1 MGKLFIGDVE
11 PSSLGAIDKLYV
23 GAELVWPSEPVP
35 GWQNGNTTTNLTF
48 GGTNGAVVNIS
59 PAPNG
64 TLTVQSVAPV
74 TGGDD
79 TLNGFAY
86 FLPVATDVTLG
97 RFFRVVNDAS
107 PGFPSAW
114 QAIASFYF
122 PVPLQMAV
130 DAGTPTAFQSGRFEF
145 SETNGGPIV
154 ATVGYNITLNYAAA
168 TSGYQSMNGARVESR
183 SGSANNLS
191 AQLAFLTSGSVDPS
205 VTGGTMSAFGVRNW
219 WFGTPLPATTWVR
232 FRVASQSGG
241 TLAFTRNNGG
251 NVAANTWFD
260 LNAANGVT
268 AVISSSGSSAYNR
281 FANVEIDFATSNGG
295 PVLSTSTFTLRVVK
309 T

>member
-11 PSSLGAIDKLYV
+11 PASLGAIDRLYV
-23 GAELVWPSEPVP
+23 GDELVWPSVQPP
-35 GWQNGNTTTNLTF
+35 GWQNGNTLTNLVY
-48 GGTNGAVVNIS
+48 GGSNTAVVNIS
-59 PAPNG
+59 PAPDG
-64 TLTVQSVAPV
+64 TLVVQSIAPV

-86 FLPVATDVTLG
+86 FTPVATDVTLG
-97 RFFRVVNDAS
+97 RLFRIRYDANPT
-107 PGFPSAW
+107 PGAW
-114 QAIASFYF
+114 IAIASFYF
-122 PVPLQMAV
+122 PVPMQFFIDV
-130 DAGTPTAFQSGRFEF
+130 GTPAVNVLGQFEF
-145 SETNGGPIV
+145 SDDGVNVNSVVRFDISLAYVP
-154 ATVGYNITLNYAAA
+154 A
-168 TSGYQSMNGARVESR
+168 TSGYQTMSGARVESR

-241 TLAFTRNNGG
+241 TLAFQRNVGG
-251 NVAANTWFD
+251 NIAANTWFD

-281 FANVEIDFATSNGG
+281 FANVEVDFATSNGG
-295 PVLSTSTFTLRVVK
+295 PVLATSTFTLRVIK